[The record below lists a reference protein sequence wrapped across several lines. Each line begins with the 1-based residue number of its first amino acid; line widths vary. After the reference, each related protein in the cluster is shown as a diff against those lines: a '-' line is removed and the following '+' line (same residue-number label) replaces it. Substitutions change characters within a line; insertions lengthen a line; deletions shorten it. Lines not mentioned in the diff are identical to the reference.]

1 MKSFVANAAVGIVSV
16 SIVVVLIMIHEVL
29 SAIAG
34 ADGRCVVAR
43 RRLAVAATV
52 FALLLAIVIASRFY
66 YLRS

>member
-34 ADGRCVVAR
+34 ADGRFVVAR